1 MLSFI
6 QQRLGKTPTQPQTK
20 ITRQESI
27 ESAFSRVA
35 SRNKSKDPSTTPS
48 LTTATS
54 LTDISSELTDGSAK
68 ADDYN
73 RCSAR
78 SRTSVSSYNE
88 NILSAK
94 QSHSVRKQ
102 GAHGGN
108 RTISG
113 ETLIDGHENISHKR
127 LLQQSVQALDEDWNI
142 GAMPGDNLRLSIKG
156 EDGAKRRRSAR
167 LDILDRTSS
176 MIEKTTTVLGKR
188 GRETVEAGMEKIR
201 ALKGDTKRPGLRP
214 RELESPS
221 FEGSSRKRARFSEVR
236 LSDEKSAEPSEGG
249 RKVTKKPTKPWVA
262 QGLYVGQHRSDDARH
277 SETKNRENFFL
288 STLPEAGERAIM
300 PMPMWLGDKII
311 GMGRDFKLPFDVFSP
326 LPPGQPKP
334 DEWKKT
340 QKNVFIGDAANV
352 WKKAKD
358 FEHSTC
364 ICTAETGCDD
374 HCFNRFMLYECDDS
388 NCKLGAEHCTNR
400 SFAALK
406 QRCKAGGKYNVGV
419 EVMKTADRGY
429 GIRANRTFEP
439 NQIIVEYTG
448 EIITQSEC
456 DERMN
461 KRYKDA
467 ECYYL
472 MDFDQSMIL
481 DATRGSIAR
490 FVNHSCAPNC
500 RMIKWTVA
508 GKPRMA
514 LFAGDNGIMTGE
526 ELTYDYNF
534 NPYSVKNVQECHC
547 GAEGCRGV
555 LGPKP
560 KEIREALKP
569 ITTGGKRKMPQVV
582 EDAVETVTK
591 RRKIAVPSS
600 VKSAFATA
608 KAQTSRRLSQ
618 AGVLGSSATQKQE
631 LVKKVSQRSLQGLQQ
646 DTTTKSIGDRKRRR
660 RTTITY
666 SRRRSS
672 IGTLTETK
680 GEDKTQR
687 HSPAN
692 LAEEDQIERLN
703 SQRDSVKVKAASV
716 RENVVRTVRRSSRG
730 TPAGKTIRIIGDDEF
745 KGWR

>member
-1 MLSFI
+1 
-6 QQRLGKTPTQPQTK
+6 
-20 ITRQESI
+20 
-27 ESAFSRVA
+27 
-35 SRNKSKDPSTTPS
+35 
-48 LTTATS
+48 
-54 LTDISSELTDGSAK
+54 
-68 ADDYN
+68 
-73 RCSAR
+73 
-78 SRTSVSSYNE
+78 
-88 NILSAK
+88 
-94 QSHSVRKQ
+94 
-102 GAHGGN
+102 
-108 RTISG
+108 
-113 ETLIDGHENISHKR
+113 
-127 LLQQSVQALDEDWNI
+127 
-142 GAMPGDNLRLSIKG
+142 MPGDHLRLSTKD
-156 EDGAKRRRSAR
+156 EDSAKRRRSTR
-167 LDILDRTSS
+167 LDVLDRASC

-188 GRETVEAGMEKIR
+188 GRETVEAGMER
-201 ALKGDTKRPGLRP
+201 LQALKGPQKTSILRP
-214 RELESPS
+214 RVTQTPSLEH
-221 FEGSSRKRARFSEVR
+221 GSRKRARFSGIE
-236 LSDEKSAEPSEGG
+236 LNEKYAKSAESGEG
-249 RKVTKKPTKPWVA
+249 VHIVAKKPSKPWVA
-262 QGLYVGQHRSDDARH
+262 QGLYVGQQRMDDARLTD
-277 SETKNRENFFL
+277 TKNRERKFSKKL
-288 STLPEAGERAIM
+288 LEIGERDIL
-300 PMPMWLGDKII
+300 PMPMWLGDKVIE
-311 GMGRDFKLPFDVFSP
+311 MGRDFKLPFDVFSP

-352 WKKAKD
+352 WKKPKD
-358 FEHSTC
+358 LEHSTC
-364 ICTAETGCDD
+364 ICTVETGCDD

-388 NCKLGAEHCTNR
+388 NCKVGAENCTNR

-406 QRCKAGGKYNVGV
+406 QRCKAGGKYNIGV

-514 LFAGDNGIMTGE
+514 LFAGDYGIMTGE

-534 NPYSVKNVQECHC
+534 NPYSVKNVQECRC

-560 KEIREALKP
+560 KEIREALKS
-569 ITTGGKRKMPQVV
+569 ITTGGKRKLQQVV
-582 EDAVETVTK
+582 EDAVETVSK
-591 RRKIAVPSS
+591 KRKIAVPTS

-618 AGVLGSSATQKQE
+618 SGILGSSAIKSQQ
-631 LVKKVSQRSLQGLQQ
+631 LVKKNSQRSLQGSAHKQT
-646 DTTTKSIGDRKRRR
+646 DEHSGNGKTRR
-660 RTTITY
+660 RTTINY
-666 SRRRSS
+666 SRPRSSKGEGNVRRRS
-672 IGTLTETK
+672 TAKVEE
-680 GEDKTQR
+680 EDK
-687 HSPAN
+687 
-692 LAEEDQIERLN
+692 EERRRNRGDA
-703 SQRDSVKVKAASV
+703 VKAKTASV
-716 RENVVRTVRRSSRG
+716 RENVVRTIRRSSRG
-730 TPAGKTIRIIGDDEF
+730 TPAGKTIRIIGEDEF

>member
-6 QQRLGKTPTQPQTK
+6 QQRLGKMPTQSQAK

-35 SRNKSKDPSTTPS
+35 ARNSSQDPSTTPS

-54 LTDISSELTDGSAK
+54 LTDTSSELTDSSAK
-68 ADDYN
+68 GDDYK
-73 RCSAR
+73 RSSAR
-78 SRTSVSSYNE
+78 LRTSIGSYNE

-94 QSHSVRKQ
+94 QSRSARKQ
-102 GAHGGN
+102 GVDRAS
-108 RTISG
+108 RTYLD
-113 ETLIDGHENISHKR
+113 ETLIDGDETASRER
-127 LLQQSVQALDEDWNI
+127 LLQESVQALDEDWNI
-142 GAMPGDNLRLSIKG
+142 GAMPGDDLRLSTKD
-156 EDGAKRRRSAR
+156 EDGAKRRRSTR
-167 LDILDRTSS
+167 LDILDRASS
-176 MIEKTTTVLGKR
+176 MIEKTATVLGKR
-188 GRETVEAGMEKIR
+188 GRETVEAGVQRIH
-201 ALKGDTKRPGLRP
+201 ALKGDNKTPSLTA
-214 RELESPS
+214 REPETPS
-221 FEGSSRKRARFSEVR
+221 FEGPSRKRARFSEVVV
-236 LSDEKSAEPSEGG
+236 SNQKSAESGE
-249 RKVTKKPTKPWVA
+249 REHKDTKKPTKPWVA
-262 QGLYVGQHRSDDARH
+262 QGLYVGQHRSDDARLT
-277 SETKNRENFFL
+277 ETKNKERKTSNNR
-288 STLPEAGERAIM
+288 SEAGERAIM

-311 GMGRDFKLPFDVFSP
+311 EMGRDFKLPFDVFSP

-352 WKKAKD
+352 WKKTKD
-358 FEHSTC
+358 LEHSTC

-388 NCKLGAEHCTNR
+388 NCKVGAEHCTNR

-406 QRCKAGGKYNVGV
+406 QRCKAGGKYNIGV

-429 GIRANRTFEP
+429 GIRANRTFMP

-534 NPYSVKNVQECHC
+534 NPYSVKNVQECRC

-569 ITTGGKRKMPQVV
+569 ITKSGKRKIQQIV

-591 RRKIAVPSS
+591 KRKIAVPSS

-608 KAQTSRRLSQ
+608 KTQTSRRLSHT
-618 AGVLGSSATQKQE
+618 GVLGSSAIQSQTSM
-631 LVKKVSQRSLQGLQQ
+631 KKDSQHSLQGTKQE
-646 DTTTKSIGDRKRRR
+646 TTVKNIGSGKKRR
-660 RTTITY
+660 RTTIAC
-666 SRRRSS
+666 SRRRYSA
-672 IGTLTETK
+672 GTLTETK
-680 GEDKTQR
+680 GEDKVR
-687 HSPAN
+687 RRASAKA
-692 LAEEDQIERLN
+692 AEEDKGETPVGR
-703 SQRDSVKVKAASV
+703 RDSVRVKAASV